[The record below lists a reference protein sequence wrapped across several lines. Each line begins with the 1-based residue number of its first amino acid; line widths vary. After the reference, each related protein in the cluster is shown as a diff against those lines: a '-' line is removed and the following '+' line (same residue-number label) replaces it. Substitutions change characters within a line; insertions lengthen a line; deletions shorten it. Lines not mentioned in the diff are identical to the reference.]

1 MNSFDIVSYHYIMLS
16 CMVMCNV
23 LQNNCTPLHFAT
35 SNNHAP
41 LVEALVQ
48 AGADVN
54 VINKVKQNDYI
65 RS

>member
-1 MNSFDIVSYHYIMLS
+1 MNSFDIVSYRYIMLS

>member
-1 MNSFDIVSYHYIMLS
+1 MLS

>member
-1 MNSFDIVSYHYIMLS
+1 
-16 CMVMCNV
+16 MVMCNV

-35 SNNHAP
+35 SNKHTP

-54 VINKVKQNDYI
+54 VINKVKQKD
-65 RS
+65 

>member
-1 MNSFDIVSYHYIMLS
+1 MNSFNIVSYHYILLS
-16 CMVMCNV
+16 CMVVCNV

-54 VINKVKQNDYI
+54 IINKVIKAND
-65 RS
+65 

>member
-1 MNSFDIVSYHYIMLS
+1 
-16 CMVMCNV
+16 MVMYNV

-41 LVEALVQ
+41 LVEALAQ

>member
-1 MNSFDIVSYHYIMLS
+1 
-16 CMVMCNV
+16 MVMCNV

-54 VINKVKQNDYI
+54 AINKVKQNDIYVVNSLMYI
-65 RS
+65 YQIH

>member
-1 MNSFDIVSYHYIMLS
+1 MLS

-54 VINKVKQNDYI
+54 AINKVKQNDIYVVNSLMYI
-65 RS
+65 YQIH